1 MYVASFFLP
10 DKNTCYLSYLLIFA
24 AKQTTHTMF
33 KQHPKGLPF
42 LFFTEM
48 WERFGYYLMIGI
60 FAFYLKDVKQGFG
73 FDEAQASNLYGTFIA
88 LVFLTPFIG
97 GIVAD
102 KWLGYRKSIIM
113 GGLMMGLGY
122 IGMSIHNET
131 ALYTSMA
138 LVIFGNGFFK
148 PNISTILGNIYSE
161 EQYKIQKD
169 SGYNIFYMG
178 INIGAFICNF
188 FGAAMY
194 NMYGWGAAFIMA
206 GVGMFIGIIVF
217 LIGTRHYIHADI
229 PKSTG
234 GSMSE
239 EDKKTWISFGGTI
252 VVALL
257 FAGLALYKEDIWVK
271 DKVTDA
277 FLLACLPVI
286 AFYAY
291 IYFSAPAHEK
301 RPLSALMV
309 IFIVTIP
316 FWAVFKQN
324 GTALNTWADRYTD
337 RQVTGG
343 TETFF
348 GALKITKELTGKMD
362 SVPKYDAQF
371 RQEKHGKNK
380 INTWGKDSYFNNVPV
395 SEQPQGEND
404 KISVWSPNLSQS
416 INPGWVVLLTPLVVG
431 FFAWMRKKGKEPTT
445 PTKIALGLLISA
457 LSGLC
462 MVGAVYVSNNGAEK
476 SSILW
481 LLGTYGVITV
491 GELCLSPMGLALVS
505 KLSPTRITA
514 IMMGGWFLST
524 SIGNK
529 LSGIMASMWDTYDH
543 KAEFFYLNI
552 GFLLG
557 ATALMFLLL
566 RWLNVIFREY
576 VEK

>member
-1 MYVASFFLP
+1 
-10 DKNTCYLSYLLIFA
+10 
-24 AKQTTHTMF
+24 MF

-60 FAFYLKDVKQGFG
+60 FAFYLKDAKQGFG
-73 FDEAQASNLYGTFIA
+73 FDEAEASNLYGTFIA

-102 KWLGYRKSIIM
+102 KWLGYRKSIII
-113 GGLMMGLGY
+113 GGIMMGFGY
-122 IGMSIHNET
+122 IGMSIHSKE
-131 ALYTSMA
+131 ALYLSMG

-148 PNISTILGNIYSE
+148 PNISTILGNLYSE
-161 EQYKIQKD
+161 GQYKKEKD

-178 INIGAFICNF
+178 INIGAFVCNF

-194 NMYGWGAAFIMA
+194 NLYGWGAAFIMA
-206 GVGMFIGIIVF
+206 GIGMFIGIAVF
-217 LIGTRHYIHADI
+217 LTGTRHYAHADI
-229 PKSTG
+229 RKSTG
-234 GSMSE
+234 EAMSE

-252 VVALL
+252 VVAILL
-257 FAGLALYKEDIWVK
+257 AVFAFQKTGFWIK
-271 DKVTDA
+271 DQTTDA

-301 RPLSALMV
+301 RPLAALMV

-337 RQVTGG
+337 RQLTGS
-343 TETFF
+343 TASVL
-348 GALKITKELTGKMD
+348 GALKQTKELTGKMD
-362 SVPKYDAQF
+362 SVPKYDSQF
-371 RQEKHGKNK
+371 RQEKIGDKK
-380 INTWGKDSYFNNVPV
+380 VKTLGKDSYFNNM
-395 SEQPQGEND
+395 SQTEQPQTEND

-416 INPGWVVLLTPLVVG
+416 INPGWVILLTPLVVG
-431 FFAWMRKKGKEPTT
+431 FFGFLRKKGKEPTT
-445 PTKIALGLLISA
+445 ATKIALGLLISA
-457 LSGLC
+457 LSGFC
-462 MVGAVYVSNNGAEK
+462 MIGAVHFSHNGAEK

-481 LLGTYGVITV
+481 LLGTYGIITV

-529 LSGIMASMWDTYDH
+529 LSGILASMWDGYEH
-543 KAEFFYLNI
+543 KADYFYVNI
-552 GFLLG
+552 GFLLA
-557 ATALMFLLL
+557 ATAVMFLLL
-566 RWLNVIFREY
+566 RWLNGIFREY
-576 VEK
+576 VEKS